1 MVTAKQ
7 RYRDDLRG
15 TAIADQAKR
24 WSDAQSIRA
33 FCDAAAQTHPSDDDV
48 SDWLEWSRGYA
59 DQIDPLREAPPRG
72 PELPDTITPQD
83 LVPYLDGWSPY
94 GPR

>member
-1 MVTAKQ
+1 MPN
-7 RYRDDLRG
+7 LR
-15 TAIADQAKR
+15 DQAKR
-24 WSDAQSIRA
+24 WSEAQSIRA
-33 FCDAAAQTHPSDDDV
+33 FCDAAARNHPSDDDV

-59 DQIDPLREAPPRG
+59 DQIDPLRGAPPRG
-72 PELPDTITPQD
+72 PELPDTITASD